1 MSQTEALP
9 ENKAPLNEK
18 IVEKEVDIQ
27 STQDSLDNTILEAA
41 VTKTYARKVKILN
54 AELTKIGMGWYQWRL
69 FILAGIGWT
78 ADNFWA
84 TLNGQAAYQVGLE
97 YNVPT
102 TQLPWGA
109 MSLAIGLFLGAI
121 FWSALSDWI
130 GRRYSFNITL
140 LIGGVVALIA
150 AGSPTFPAYCV
161 FVTLIGFGMGGNL
174 PIDGTLFLEFLPG
187 NWQWL
192 LTFLSVWWA
201 LGQLLVTLLAWG
213 LINNFSCTSAQNC
226 PTSSNLGWR
235 YLYYAIGGIALL
247 MAAARVL
254 FMELNESPKFL
265 LS

>member
-109 MSLAIGLFLGAI
+109 
-121 FWSALSDWI
+121 
-130 GRRYSFNITL
+130 
-140 LIGGVVALIA
+140 
-150 AGSPTFPAYCV
+150 
-161 FVTLIGFGMGGNL
+161 
-174 PIDGTLFLEFLPG
+174 
-187 NWQWL
+187 
-192 LTFLSVWWA
+192 
-201 LGQLLVTLLAWG
+201 
-213 LINNFSCTSAQNC
+213 
-226 PTSSNLGWR
+226 
-235 YLYYAIGGIALL
+235 
-247 MAAARVL
+247 
-254 FMELNESPKFL
+254 
-265 LS
+265 